1 MPIATVRSTQRHW
14 GMHTQRREC
23 ETSADTGVGEKVS
36 LRVIYNGPPRGVPQ
50 LAQTLKDEGLVVLD
64 QPTVEQ
70 WAFGV
75 EQEWVTVSLDLGD
88 EILNSTEGLS
98 VDILVQTTVARFKD
112 RHADIPIEIL
122 VERAEQG
129 RI

>member
-14 GMHTQRREC
+14 RIHRQQRAC
-23 ETSADTGVGEKVS
+23 EISADTGAGEKMS
-36 LRVIYNGPPRGVPQ
+36 LRVIYNGPPRGAPQ

-129 RI
+129 RS

>member
-1 MPIATVRSTQRHW
+1 MPIATVRSTHRHW
-14 GMHTQRREC
+14 GIRRQQRAC
-23 ETSADTGVGEKVS
+23 ETSAGTGIGEKVS

-75 EQEWVTVSLDLGD
+75 EQEWVTVSLGLGD
-88 EILNSTEGLS
+88 EILNSTEDLS
-98 VDILVQTTVARFKD
+98 VDILVRTTVARFKD

-129 RI
+129 